1 MAFRSILPIL
11 PISSRGSWRVG
22 CHALLQG
29 ILEERMVTHSSI
41 LAWRILGVKS
51 LVGYSPEGCKELDMT
66 DLLKYVLEKLF
77 YGKMIN
83 LIRLSVI

>member
-66 DLLKYVLEKLF
+66 
-77 YGKMIN
+77 
-83 LIRLSVI
+83 